1 MFYVGIKS
9 IKQYKMVIHACLND
23 ARCHRIGNF
32 LFLLHF
38 SLKTTEKS
46 KQNVLQE
53 LSCLINEPLVCF
65 FFFIK

>member
-1 MFYVGIKS
+1 
-9 IKQYKMVIHACLND
+9 MVIHACLND